1 MEGKMRKSL
10 LILFTMVCAIT
21 AHAQQP
27 EFDKLEMFFAQ
38 KNYKTVFRKS
48 KQLLDNPS
56 YDYSML
62 PTYYKSMSMLQL
74 AQNDLWLKRH
84 SESISEALELFL
96 KVKNSPNGEKI
107 FNAHMY
113 ELNWIKSDLMSWASD
128 LKRSG
133 NKEAFTEI
141 QAALIKMYDGIPDL
155 DMLDAPDV
163 EEPVVL
169 EDEIE
174 EESGVAVGSR
184 NKIVSN
190 AKKYLGTPYVWA
202 GSSPSGFDCSGFTSY
217 VMKDFGKELSR
228 RSEDQYN
235 EGRKVKEKNVQKGD
249 LVFFSNGSGISH
261 VGLVVSEKGEPIVMI
276 HASSSKG
283 VIITNIESSEYW
295 MKRLYGFATY
305 VN

>member
-1 MEGKMRKSL
+1 LS
-10 LILFTMVCAIT
+10 AQ
-21 AHAQQP
+21 AQQP
-27 EFDKLEMFFAQ
+27 EFDKLEMLFAQ

-74 AQNDLWLKRH
+74 AQNELWLKRH
-84 SESISEALELFL
+84 SESINEALELFL

-113 ELNWIKSDLMSWASD
+113 ELSWIKSDLMSWASD

-133 NKEAFTEI
+133 NQKAFKEIES
-141 QAALIKMYDGIPDL
+141 ALKKMYDGIPDL
-155 DMLDAPDV
+155 EMLDSPEITEPMIVNVDEV
-163 EEPVVL
+163 EENAGST
-169 EDEIE
+169 I
-174 EESGVAVGSR
+174 SR
-184 NKIVSN
+184 NKIVEN
-190 AKKYLGTPYVWA
+190 AQKYLGTPYVWA

-235 EGRKVKEKNVQKGD
+235 DGKKVKEKNVQKGD
-249 LVFFSNGSGISH
+249 LIFFSNGSGISH
-261 VGLVVSEKGEPIVMI
+261 VGIVVSEKGQPLVMI

-283 VIITNIESSEYW
+283 VIVTDIESSEYW
-295 MKRLYGFATY
+295 MKRLHGFATY

>member
-1 MEGKMRKSL
+1 MRKSL
-10 LILFTMVCAIT
+10 LILLVGIIALS
-21 AHAQQP
+21 AQAQQP
-27 EFDKLEMFFAQ
+27 EFDKLEMLFAQ

-74 AQNDLWLKRH
+74 AQNELWLKRH
-84 SESISEALELFL
+84 SESINEALELFL

-113 ELNWIKSDLMSWASD
+113 ELSWIKSDLMSWASD

-133 NKEAFTEI
+133 NQKAFKEIES
-141 QAALIKMYDGIPDL
+141 ALKKMYDGIPDL
-155 DMLDAPDV
+155 EMLDSPEITEPMIVNVDEV
-163 EEPVVL
+163 EENAGST
-169 EDEIE
+169 I
-174 EESGVAVGSR
+174 SR
-184 NKIVSN
+184 NKIVEN
-190 AKKYLGTPYVWA
+190 AQKYLGTPYVWA

-235 EGRKVKEKNVQKGD
+235 DGKKVKEKNVQKGD
-249 LVFFSNGSGISH
+249 LIFFSNGSGISH
-261 VGLVVSEKGEPIVMI
+261 VGIVVSEKGQPLVMI

-283 VIITNIESSEYW
+283 VIVTDIESSEYW
-295 MKRLYGFATY
+295 MKRLHGFATY

>member
-1 MEGKMRKSL
+1 MRKSL
-10 LILFTMVCAIT
+10 LILFVGIIALS
-21 AHAQQP
+21 AQAQQP
-27 EFDKLEMFFAQ
+27 EFDKLEMLFAQ

-74 AQNDLWLKRH
+74 AQNELWLKRH
-84 SESISEALELFL
+84 SESINEALELFL

-113 ELNWIKSDLMSWASD
+113 ELSWIKSDLMSWASD

-133 NKEAFTEI
+133 NQKAFKEIES
-141 QAALIKMYDGIPDL
+141 ALKKMYDGIPDL
-155 DMLDAPDV
+155 EMLDSPEITEPMIVIVDEV
-163 EEPVVL
+163 EENAGST
-169 EDEIE
+169 I
-174 EESGVAVGSR
+174 SR
-184 NKIVSN
+184 NKIVEN
-190 AKKYLGTPYVWA
+190 AQKYLGTPYVWA

-235 EGRKVKEKNVQKGD
+235 DGKMVKEKNVQKGD
-249 LVFFSNGSGISH
+249 LIFFSNGSGISH
-261 VGLVVSEKGEPIVMI
+261 VGIVVSEKGQPLVMI

-283 VIITNIESSEYW
+283 VILTDIESSEYW
-295 MKRLYGFATY
+295 MKRLHGFATY

>member
-1 MEGKMRKSL
+1 MRKSL
-10 LILFTMVCAIT
+10 LILFVGIIALS
-21 AHAQQP
+21 AQAQQP
-27 EFDKLEMFFAQ
+27 EFDKLEMLFAQ

-56 YDYSML
+56 FDYSML

-84 SESISEALELFL
+84 SESINEALDLFL
-96 KVKNSPNGEKI
+96 KVKKSPNGEKI

-113 ELNWIKSDLMSWASD
+113 ELSWIKSDLMSWASD

-133 NKEAFTEI
+133 NNKAFTEI
-141 QAALIKMYDGIPDL
+141 QTALIKMYDGIPDL
-155 DMLDAPDV
+155 EMMDTPEVTEPIIIDV
-163 EEPVVL
+163 DDEEKSSSSS
-169 EDEIE
+169 I
-174 EESGVAVGSR
+174 SR
-184 NKIVSN
+184 NKIVAN
-190 AKKYLGTPYVWA
+190 AQKHLGTPYVWA

-235 EGRKVKEKNVQKGD
+235 EGKKVKDKNVQKGD
-249 LVFFSNGSGISH
+249 LIFFSNGSGISH
-261 VGLVVSEKGEPIVMI
+261 VGIVVSEKGQPIVMI

-283 VIITNIESSEYW
+283 VIITDIASSEYW
-295 MKRLYGFATY
+295 MKRLHGFATY

>member
-1 MEGKMRKSL
+1 MRKSL
-10 LILFTMVCAIT
+10 LILFVGIIALS
-21 AHAQQP
+21 AQAQQP
-27 EFDKLEMFFAQ
+27 EFDKLEMLFAQ

-74 AQNDLWLKRH
+74 AQNELWLKRH
-84 SESISEALELFL
+84 SESINEALELFL

-113 ELNWIKSDLMSWASD
+113 ELSWIKSDLMSWASD

-133 NKEAFTEI
+133 NQKAFKEIES
-141 QAALIKMYDGIPDL
+141 ALKKMYDGIPDL
-155 DMLDAPDV
+155 EMLDSPEITEPMIVNVDEV
-163 EEPVVL
+163 EENAGST
-169 EDEIE
+169 I
-174 EESGVAVGSR
+174 SR
-184 NKIVSN
+184 NKIVEN
-190 AKKYLGTPYVWA
+190 AQKYLGTPYVWA

-235 EGRKVKEKNVQKGD
+235 DGKKVKEKNVQKGD
-249 LVFFSNGSGISH
+249 LIFFSNGSGISH
-261 VGLVVSEKGEPIVMI
+261 VGIVVSEKGQPIVMI

-283 VIITNIESSEYW
+283 VIVTDIESSEYW
-295 MKRLYGFATY
+295 MKRLHGFATY

>member
-1 MEGKMRKSL
+1 MRKSL
-10 LILFTMVCAIT
+10 LILFVGIIALSTQ
-21 AHAQQP
+21 AQQP
-27 EFDKLEMFFAQ
+27 EFDKLEMLFAQ

-74 AQNDLWLKRH
+74 AQNELWLKRH
-84 SESISEALELFL
+84 PESIDEALDLFL
-96 KVKNSPNGEKI
+96 KVKKSPNGEKI

-113 ELNWIKSDLMSWASD
+113 ELSWIKSDLMSWASD

-133 NKEAFTEI
+133 NKKAFTEI
-141 QAALIKMYDGIPDL
+141 ETALIKMYEGIPDL
-155 DMLDAPDV
+155 EMLDTPEENSSPIVADVDEV
-163 EEPVVL
+163 EESAGMSV
-169 EDEIE
+169 
-174 EESGVAVGSR
+174 SR
-184 NKIVSN
+184 NKIVAN
-190 AKKYLGTPYVWA
+190 AQKHLGTPYVWA
-202 GSSPSGFDCSGFTSY
+202 GSTPSGFDCSGFTSY

-235 EGRKVKEKNVQKGD
+235 EGKKVKEKNVQKGD
-249 LVFFSNGSGISH
+249 LIFFSNGSGISH
-261 VGLVVSEKGEPIVMI
+261 VGIVVSEKGQPIVMI

-283 VIITNIESSEYW
+283 VIITDIESSEYW
-295 MKRLYGFATY
+295 MKRLHGFATY